1 MRIAIGLA
9 VAWLAWGQLP
19 RPVEGTVVNGLT
31 GEPLR
36 RVSVQVMSAARPVEP
51 VVTDALGRFR
61 LPELPPG
68 RYRLRATRAGFFPSE
83 KGDASVEVTPGD
95 GPAAVTIQLNPGAAV
110 SGTVTDEAGA
120 ALPGAQIT
128 VLRRAYVGGRRKLV
142 LAGGGVTDDR
152 GQYRLHGLPAYSYI
166 VRAAVQRLAGDPRLY
181 PPTYYPAAA
190 EPENALAVA
199 LGPGQEQR
207 GVNISLRPGQSYR
220 VSGRLVNG
228 LTNTPLTN
236 TALTLMNR
244 GVGVA
249 VLETGPQV
257 LVRDPGGRF
266 TVQGVVPGAY
276 DLTGSYLEAG
286 QMLQVRMRL
295 EVSRD
300 LDDVVVTMRPGVTV
314 RGRVVLEGEGNLEM
328 AALGVEIESD
338 EDLVG
343 GGGAARPGA
352 DGTFLIGPL
361 LPGGYGAKVH
371 RLPAGAYLRALRVGG
386 REAAL
391 DLSGAAGQTVATE
404 WVISLRGGRVE
415 GGTTAGAVVVL
426 VPAAGAAN
434 RRSRYRAGEA
444 DGAGRF
450 VLPGVAPGSYLLYAF
465 RNAEAGAWMDDE
477 FLRGL
482 PEAGVAV
489 TVGERETKVAD
500 VKAQ

>member
-1 MRIAIGLA
+1 MRISIGLA
-9 VAWLAWGQLP
+9 VACLAWGQLP

-36 RVSVQVMSAARPVEP
+36 RVSVQVMSAPRPMEP

-61 LPELPPG
+61 LPEVPPG
-68 RYRLRATRAGFFPSE
+68 RYLLRASRAGFFAPNNS
-83 KGDASVEVTPGD
+83 DAAVEVAPGD
-95 GPAAVTIQLNPGAAV
+95 GPATVAIQLNPGAAV
-110 SGTVTDEAGA
+110 SGTVTDEAGE

-128 VLRRAYVGGRRKLV
+128 LLRRAYVGGRKQLV
-142 LAGGGVTDDR
+142 LAASGVTDDR
-152 GQYRLHGLPAYSYI
+152 GQYRLHSLAPHAYL
-166 VRAAVQRLAGDPRLY
+166 VRAGVQRLAGDPQLY
-181 PPTYYPAAA
+181 PAMYYPAALDA
-190 EPENALAVA
+190 EKALAVA

-207 GVNISLRPGQSYR
+207 GVNISLRPGPGYR

-236 TALTLMNR
+236 TALTLMAR

-266 TVQGVVPGAY
+266 TVQGVAPGSY
-276 DLTGSYLEAG
+276 DLTGSYLQGG
-286 QMLQVRMRL
+286 QPLQVRMRL

-314 RGRVVLEGEGNLEM
+314 RGRVVLEGEGTLET
-328 AALGVEIESD
+328 AALGVAIESD
-338 EDLVG
+338 EDLVA

-361 LPGGYGAKVH
+361 LPGGYGANLH
-371 RLPAGAYLRALRVGG
+371 RLPPGAYLRAVRVGG

-391 DLSGAAGQTVATE
+391 DLSGATGQTVETE
-404 WVISLRGGRVE
+404 WVVSLGGGKVE
-415 GGTTAGAVVVL
+415 GRTMGGAVVAL
-426 VPAAGAAN
+426 VPAVEAAN
-434 RRSRYRAGEA
+434 RRSRYRAAEVDA
-444 DGAGRF
+444 EGRF
-450 VLPGVAPGSYLLYAF
+450 GLSGVAPGNYRLYAF
-465 RNAEAGAWMDDE
+465 KNVEAGAWMDDE
-477 FLRGL
+477 FLSTL
-482 PEAGVAV
+482 PEAGVGIA
-489 TVGERETKVAD
+489 VGERETKLAD